1 MSKAINPT
9 FEGDFNFT
17 GLELESGKTIY
28 AVRLHYT
35 LYGKLNEAKDNA
47 ILICHALTGSARVAD
62 WWTDLIGEGKAFDTK
77 KFCVIG
83 INAIGSCYGSSG
95 PTTLNPLTG
104 KPYRKDFPLVTIGDI
119 VESQAKLIDHLGIE
133 KLHTVAGG
141 SIGGQQAFEW
151 ALRFPQ
157 KVERCVAIGATE
169 LNALGLAFNHL
180 QRQAIQIDPNFQSGN
195 YRHDKQPKDGLSLA
209 RAIATCSYKSPELFN
224 ERHGRYPNRNGED
237 PFSAIEERF
246 DVAGYLDY
254 QGESFINR
262 FDANSYIRLSK
273 AMDTFEIA
281 RKNELEVKSLERIT
295 ASLLL
300 IGISSDWLFP
310 DEDVKVLAEKARNAG
325 VNVTYESFLSAQGHD
340 AFLSK
345 AKRLEPFIQKFLET
359 GQESFFQSVN
369 FREYADDNVQY
380 QLAIRNPQSAIYK
393 RGCSLIL

>member
-1 MSKAINPT
+1 MAKAINPT
-9 FEGDFNFT
+9 FEGNFNFT
-17 GLELESGKTIY
+17 GIELESGRTIH

-62 WWTDLIGEGKAFDTK
+62 WWTDLIGEGKAFDTE

-95 PTTLNPLTG
+95 PTTPNPLTG

-119 VESQAKLIDHLGIE
+119 VETQAKLIDHLGIE

-141 SIGGQQAFEW
+141 SIGGQQVLEW
-151 ALRFPQ
+151 ALRFPH
-157 KVERCVAIGATE
+157 KVERCIAIGATE
-169 LNALGLAFNHL
+169 LNALGLALNHL
-180 QRQAIQIDPNFQSGN
+180 QRQAIQFDANFQNGN
-195 YRHDKQPKDGLSLA
+195 YRHDKPPRQGLALA

-224 ERHGRYPNRNGED
+224 ERHGRFPNRNGED
-237 PFSAIEERF
+237 PFSTIEERF

-281 RKNELEVKSLERIT
+281 RKNELEEKSLERIT
-295 ASLLL
+295 AKLLL

-310 DEDVKVLAEKARNAG
+310 DEDVKALAEKAQSVG
-325 VNVTYESFLSAQGHD
+325 VDVSYESFFSSQGHD
-340 AFLSK
+340 AFLSE
-345 AKRLEPFIQKFLET
+345 ANRLEPSIKKFLDYK
-359 GQESFFQSVN
+359 QESFFQPKS
-369 FREYADDNVQY
+369 F
-380 QLAIRNPQSAIYK
+380 SAY
-393 RGCSLIL
+393 RGGCSLIL